1 MMVRY
6 SGLACLMA
14 WIGIPVACA
23 QGAGGVLMNEIQ
35 VIGTHNSYHAGF
47 APSEERLWGQLAP
60 DTLRGL
66 DYRHAPLDQQL
77 EAGVRQIEL
86 DVFADAHGGLLAD
99 PAGPRLVARAGLS
112 ADPPFDP
119 QGLFLRPG
127 FKVLH
132 VQDIDY
138 RSTCQPFVAC
148 LEVVRSWSHAHPGH
162 VPVFILVE
170 TKSGKL
176 EKVDFSSVE
185 PEAFT
190 PSVFDALDA
199 EIRSVFPPEE
209 LITPDLVRGDFAT
222 LNKAI
227 RKQGWPRLDAARG
240 KVVFLMDQST
250 AGPAYLRGHASLRGR
265 VLFTNAE
272 PGRADAA
279 FIERNGGS
287 AAEINALVRR
297 GYLVRT
303 RTDSETREARSGDTR
318 RRDETLASGAQLL
331 STDYPAS
338 EPSRWTG
345 YSVALPGNVAARC
358 NPVLKPSGCTDQAL
372 ETPARSSTPGL

>member
-1 MMVRY
+1 MIVRCFV
-6 SGLACLMA
+6 LVFLTA
-14 WIGIPVACA
+14 WIGIPAACG
-23 QGAGGVLMNEIQ
+23 QGTSGVRMNEIQ

-47 APSEERLWGQLAP
+47 APSEERLWGRLAP
-60 DTLRGL
+60 DSLPSL

-77 EAGVRQIEL
+77 DAGVRQIEL
-86 DVFADAHGGLLAD
+86 DVFADAKGGLFAD
-99 PAGPRLVARAGLS
+99 PAGPRLVAQSGLS

-119 QGLFLRPG
+119 QGVLRRPG
-127 FKVLH
+127 FKVMH

-148 LEVVRSWSHAHPGH
+148 LELVRSWSHAHPGH
-162 VPVFILVE
+162 VPLFILVE

-176 EKVDFSSVE
+176 KQVSFRSVE
-185 PEAFT
+185 PEPFT

-199 EIRSVFPPEE
+199 EIRSIFPSDE

-222 LNKAI
+222 LNQAI
-227 RKQGWPRLDAARG
+227 RKQGWPRLDSVRG
-240 KVVFLMDQST
+240 KVVFLMDQRP
-250 AGPAYLRGHASLRGR
+250 ARAAYLRGHASLRGR
-265 VLFTNAE
+265 VLFTNSE

-279 FIERNGGS
+279 FIERNEGS
-287 AAEINALVRR
+287 AAEINLLIRE

-303 RTDSETREARSGDTR
+303 RTDSGTEEARSGDIR
-318 RRDETLASGAQLL
+318 RRDEKLGSGAQLL

-345 YSVALPGNVAARC
+345 YSVALPGAVPARC
-358 NPVLKPSGCTDQAL
+358 NPVLRPTGCVDSAL
-372 ETPARSSTPGL
+372 EVPAR